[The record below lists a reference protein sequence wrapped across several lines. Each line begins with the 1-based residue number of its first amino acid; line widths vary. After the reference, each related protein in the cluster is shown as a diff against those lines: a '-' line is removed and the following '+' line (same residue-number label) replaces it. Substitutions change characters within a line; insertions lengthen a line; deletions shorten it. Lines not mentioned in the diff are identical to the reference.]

1 MFVFRKIWR
10 TLFSWNTR
18 SEIRPFTLLPT
29 KFWFNSRYKLL
40 HVLEFD
46 STRKRMSVILEAP
59 SGEILMLCKG
69 AESHVVPR
77 CIKGPSEETLDH
89 IDGYAEVCMFFKI

>member
-1 MFVFRKIWR
+1 MK
-10 TLFSWNTR
+10 LFSQ
-18 SEIRPFTLLPT
+18 E
-29 KFWFNSRYKLL
+29 FWFNSRYKLL

-77 CIKGPSEETLDH
+77 CIGGPLEETLGH
-89 IDGYAEVCMFFKI
+89 IDGYAEVCMFFKIS